1 MANIDRSITDNVPAQ
16 ASQASQASG
25 PALRPELDMAALI
38 ADAMPRTPRSPD
50 EVNTGLVIVLNGEG
64 GLWWA

>member
-1 MANIDRSITDNVPAQ
+1 MANTDRSITENVP
-16 ASQASQASG
+16 SQAAG

-38 ADAMPRTPRSPD
+38 ADATPRTPRSID
-50 EVNTGLVIVLNGEG
+50 KINTGAVIVLNGEG